1 METHEDIQNQIKNL
15 SSKTAYIEKMLGR
28 GNKTVVL
35 QFGARNLRFGMA
47 NDTNPQI
54 LKSLV
59 ARKVQEAEEATK
71 AYEGELDSKLLME
84 INKSTEAFLTKKGN
98 IPKAEGSQKA
108 PKSKGQRSEP
118 VKERCDL
125 AEKPSEYTKDVY
137 VGEEVYFV
145 EGRKDYIVRQPLL
158 FGLLNSSVGY
168 SEAECI
174 KDLELIVRRAL
185 STLNVPCHSLDHYS
199 VVICAPDKFHR
210 GQFKLIIDMLIDH
223 LGFGAFFIHLES
235 VLASFG
241 SSLSLCCVVDIGY
254 SAITVTT
261 VEEGVI
267 VPNSQIKKHFGTRD
281 IDALLYNALVSK
293 SLFNCVPEASDFS
306 LKKFKHL
313 AAIEKIRE
321 KLGSVLLT
329 LEEPERVIELN
340 LPSEKNEPT
349 KISALSGP
357 AFVVALTSFFH
368 SESLDLFDK
377 NVLFANLPQFDR
389 NSDYFEQYVDEEDF
403 HDDTEVRVNKMM
415 AQCLQSQDTSKK
427 QQIFESSNID
437 VSKINTEYNF
447 TNLEDIIS
455 YSIFQLKDGEAR
467 KKAANCIILTGGYS
481 LTPYLIAELEDRLIE
496 RIVKFDPLIERVEV
510 VNYAKREFDNSEIT
524 WIGASIIPKL
534 DCMRDGFISK
544 SKWTAKVNSEEEKD
558 RRARKDCPEYGIKY
572 LKEKIAFQW

>member
-1 METHEDIQNQIKNL
+1 
-15 SSKTAYIEKMLGR
+15 
-28 GNKTVVL
+28 
-35 QFGARNLRFGMA
+35 MA

-54 LKSLV
+54 LKSIV
-59 ARKVQEAEEATK
+59 ARKVQEPEESSR
-71 AYEGELDSKLLME
+71 AYEGEIDSKLLAE
-84 INKSTEAFLTKKGN
+84 INKNTETFLTKKGN
-98 IPKAEGSQKA
+98 ITKSEASQKGA
-108 PKSKGQRSEP
+108 KGKGQRSEP
-118 VKERCDL
+118 AKEKCDL
-125 AEKPSEYTKDVY
+125 AEKPGEYTKEVY
-137 VGEEVYFV
+137 VGEDVYFV

-158 FGLLNSSVGY
+158 FGLLNSSADY
-168 SEAECI
+168 AETECV
-174 KDLELIVRRAL
+174 KDLELVVRKAL
-185 STLNVPCHSLDHYS
+185 GLLSVPSHALDQYS

-210 GQFKLIIDMLIDH
+210 GQFKLIIDMLVDH

-241 SSLSLCCVVDIGY
+241 SSLSLCCVVDVGY

-281 IDALLYNALVSK
+281 IDALLYTALVSK
-293 SLFNCVPEASDFS
+293 SLLNCVPEASDFS

-313 AAIEKIRE
+313 AAVEKIRE
-321 KLGSVLLT
+321 KLGTVLLT
-329 LEEPERVIELN
+329 AEEPERLIELN

-349 KISALSGP
+349 KVNSVSGP
-357 AFVVALTSFFH
+357 AFVVALASFFH
-368 SESLDLFDK
+368 SESLDLLDK
-377 NVLFANLPQFDR
+377 PASYCNLPKFDR
-389 NSDYFEQYVDEEDF
+389 TSDYFEQYVDDEDF

-437 VSKINTEYNF
+437 VSKIHTEYHF
-447 TNLEDIIS
+447 TNLEDMIS
-455 YSIFQLKDGEAR
+455 YSIFQLKDGDAR
-467 KKAANCIILTGGYS
+467 KKAANSIILTGGYS
-481 LTPYLIAELEDRLIE
+481 LTPFLIAELEDRLIE
-496 RIVKFDPLIERVEV
+496 RIVKFDPNIERVEV
-510 VNYAKREFDNSEIT
+510 LNFAKREFDNSEIT

-558 RRARKDCPEYGIKY
+558 RRSRKDCPEYGIKY